1 MPSPRC
7 VTFTK
12 DRVTIVVEV
21 VGMLLEEFEMLK
33 KILDILELYK
43 PSFFKYFVENK
54 QVQFC

>member
-1 MPSPRC
+1 MPRC